1 MKNSKLNHEDVD
13 FEIEDSW
20 FGGGGEPVNPIE
32 ITVIDS
38 PLHWDMAQSLE
49 IRESVRDDHGGDA

>member
-1 MKNSKLNHEDVD
+1 MRNNRPSHEDVD

-20 FGGGGEPVNPIE
+20 FGDSGESVRPTE
-32 ITVIDS
+32 FTVIDS
-38 PLHWDMAQSLE
+38 PNHWDMAQSLE